1 MLPAKAWKFKVDTG
15 ERRHVERHG
24 VVRRDGHGFSG
35 YGPGGIRRL
44 SRRHGE
50 ALGSRRRRV
59 GSSADRHPTAQKKE
73 CRGEERE
80 NRRAG
85 SPVGTA
91 ALNVATAP
99 VKKLQ
104 SSLRRDY
111 NREHDEYKILWS
123 PLSCSLR

>member
-15 ERRHVERHG
+15 ERRHVERHD
-24 VVRRDGHGFSG
+24 VVRWDGQGFSG
-35 YGPGGIRRL
+35 YGLGGIRRL
-44 SRRHGE
+44 SRRHSE
-50 ALGSRRRRV
+50 ALGRRQRRV

-73 CRGEERE
+73 CRGEERD

-104 SSLRRDY
+104 ASLRRDY

-123 PLSCSLR
+123 P